1 MSGTTVLGS
10 GDWLVHLREL
20 PVERVAKTHKFS
32 VEGQEGYVTV
42 GMYEDGKP
50 GELFITM
57 AKEGSTL
64 AGMVDAFATA
74 ISLTLQCGVSLE
86 FLVSKFSHV
95 RFEPSGWT
103 NNPQIP
109 YAKSIIDYVFRWLAS
124 KFLTPQQQVAVGV
137 QPMPAD
143 KGEKAT
149 PEKPIA
155 EELVLAAVIP
165 LVEHSSE
172 GKTAEEEKVT
182 LGLGSHKSNL
192 SALLEE
198 EGDLHPG

>member
-124 KFLTPQQQVAVGV
+124 KFLWP
-137 QPMPAD
+137 
-143 KGEKAT
+143 
-149 PEKPIA
+149 
-155 EELVLAAVIP
+155 
-165 LVEHSSE
+165 SN
-172 GKTAEEEKVT
+172 
-182 LGLGSHKSNL
+182 KSL
-192 SALLEE
+192 SASSRCPPTRVRRPRRRSPLLKS
-198 EGDLHPG
+198 LFSPLSFRWWSIPAKARPRRRRRSR